1 MLFFFSSPGQRPCD
15 FGILILYISHCLTNK
30 LKWIIKIY
38 SKSFHV
44 VFFSSPGQRPCDFGI
59 MMVSTVISFSHFHLG
74 TAWHLSS
81 PLVFSWVHAAQSLD
95 FCVVFCRW
103 LFVLFLLASV
113 LPILLRF
120 TYSEYPYGVLT
131 LLGPV

>member
-1 MLFFFSSPGQRPCD
+1 MLFFLAHLANGHV
-15 FGILILYISHCLTNK
+15 ILVYVILYISHCLTNE

-95 FCVVFCRW
+95 FCVVFCR
-103 LFVLFLLASV
+103 
-113 LPILLRF
+113 
-120 TYSEYPYGVLT
+120 
-131 LLGPV
+131 